1 MELRADTSGRVNRIA
16 GPVVGAEGNGDIRLH
31 DMVMVGEARLVG
43 EVIRLNAE
51 QVTIQVYEDTSG
63 LRMGEPVYNT
73 GQPLVAYL
81 GPGLMGQI
89 FDGLQRP
96 LGVMAEQED
105 VILRR
110 GISQPPLDE
119 TALWEFTPTVREGD
133 LVRQGGL
140 LGIIPETDSITHRL
154 LVPPGI
160 SGRVAEV
167 RAGKLTITD
176 VAAVIQD
183 DEGAAHEVRLAHHWP
198 VRTPRPIR
206 QRLDLNEPLITGKR
220 IIDLMFPIPK
230 GGTAIIPGGFGT
242 GKTVIQQSLA
252 RWSAADV
259 VVYVGCG
266 ERGNE
271 MAEVLNELPKL
282 EDRSTGVPLIN
293 RTVLIANTS
302 NMPVAAREA
311 SIYMGITIS
320 EYYRDMGYN
329 VLMLADSTS
338 RWGEALREV
347 SSRLEEIPGE
357 EGYPA
362 YLASRLAEF
371 YERAGHIT
379 CLGAGENPAGARKE
393 CEGSISIVGAV
404 SPPGGDFSDPITQAS
419 MRIAGVFWALD
430 YELSRRRHFP
440 AINWTSSFS
449 LVNLSRWFT
458 DQVAE
463 DFIPLRDG
471 ALAILGREHELHQVV
486 QLIGQDAL
494 SDMERETLLVARLLR
509 EDLLQQS
516 AIHQVDAFCS
526 LQKSYLMLK
535 VIMHFHQQAQDAV
548 RKGLAL
554 EEIENTYTMTKLGR
568 LKEIPLE
575 KAEEKIQFLTD
586 EISNEF
592 ERLCAGLEV
601 ANA

>member
-1 MELRADTSGRVNRIA
+1 MEQHTEASGRINRIA
-16 GPVVGAEGNGDIRLH
+16 GPVVGAVGSGDIRLH
-31 DMVMVGEARLVG
+31 DMVLVGNMRLVG
-43 EVIRLNAE
+43 EVIRLNAD

-63 LRMGEPVYNT
+63 LRMGEPVFNT
-73 GQPLVAYL
+73 GEPLVAYL

-96 LGVMAEQED
+96 LSVLASEEGVF
-105 VILRR
+105 LRR

-119 TALWEFTPTVREGD
+119 DKMWEFTPMLQVGE
-133 LVRQGGL
+133 LVSPGGL
-140 LGIIPETDSITHRL
+140 LGTIPETKSITHRL
-154 LVPPGI
+154 MVPAGV
-160 SGRVAEV
+160 SGRVVDLRSGA
-167 RAGKLTITD
+167 LTILD
-176 VAAVIQD
+176 VAAVIQED
-183 DEGAAHEVRLAHHWP
+183 NGVSHEVKLAHHWP
-198 VRTPRPIR
+198 VRTPRPFG

-282 EDRSTGVPLIN
+282 EDRASGVPLIN

-362 YLASRLAEF
+362 YLSSRLAEF
-371 YERAGHIT
+371 YERAGHVT
-379 CLGAGENPAGARKE
+379 CLGSDPIQSGSQAG

-449 LVNLSRWFT
+449 LVDLSRWYA

-463 DFIPLRDG
+463 DFHALREA
-471 ALAILGREHELHQVV
+471 ALSILGREHELHQVV

-494 SDMERETLLVARLLR
+494 SDLERETLLMARLLR

-516 AIHQVDAFCS
+516 AIHAVDAFCS

-535 VIMHFHQQAQDAV
+535 VIMHFHQHAQDAML
-548 RKGLAL
+548 KGLPL
-554 EEIENTYTMTKLGR
+554 EEIENTTTMSKLGR
-568 LKEIPLE
+568 MKELPLDTI
-575 KAEEKIQFLTD
+575 ADKIQYLTD

-592 ERLCAGLEV
+592 ERICTELGAG
-601 ANA
+601 NA